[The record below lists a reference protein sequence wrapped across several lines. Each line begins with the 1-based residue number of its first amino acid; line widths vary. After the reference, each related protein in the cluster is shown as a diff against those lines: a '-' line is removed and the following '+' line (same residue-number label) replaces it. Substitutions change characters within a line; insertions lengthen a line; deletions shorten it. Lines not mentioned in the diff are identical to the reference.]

1 MSNIFV
7 KSIDFVKRHFWSM
20 LLITFVST
28 MVASDGNPVILIKET
43 LKDGNVLPA
52 PFKVLFKVKL
62 IFPISLLLTILSSI
76 LYKYINIEIY
86 SAIKENR
93 SPSVI
98 SAFKNIF
105 NFGFDMFTLILMI
118 LFKTFLWTLLFVIP
132 GIIKALEYQRAIYIK
147 VSDPT
152 ISNGECFIGA
162 KDEMDGKKLSLF
174 GWEFLAGV
182 ILFILLVLPTMIFVV
197 WGMGTAMITDEVV
210 FGGIS
215 LYMLISFIIILLTS
229 TVIITIEPM
238 FNAEL
243 DELIYE

>member
-28 MVASDGNPVILIKET
+28 MVASDGNPVILIKEA

-86 SAIKENR
+86 SAIKEDR

-98 SAFKNIF
+98 SAFKNNI
-105 NFGFDMFTLILMI
+105 
-118 LFKTFLWTLLFVIP
+118 
-132 GIIKALEYQRAIYIK
+132 
-147 VSDPT
+147 
-152 ISNGECFIGA
+152 
-162 KDEMDGKKLSLF
+162 
-174 GWEFLAGV
+174 
-182 ILFILLVLPTMIFVV
+182 
-197 WGMGTAMITDEVV
+197 
-210 FGGIS
+210 
-215 LYMLISFIIILLTS
+215 
-229 TVIITIEPM
+229 
-238 FNAEL
+238 
-243 DELIYE
+243 